1 MAFNGAAPLP
11 GALAISTDRRTAID
25 FHMAQRDNREH
36 AEKLGNADMIDIAA
50 MQTDRGLVKTS
61 AGHIHYRAAGSGEAI
76 LLFHIN
82 QQSSAV
88 YLELMAALSGRF
100 RAIAIDYPS
109 YGMSDHIAF
118 QPTIEDYA
126 RWMVEIMDRLGIARA
141 HVLGEATGAAVCIEL
156 ASAFADRIGKVILV
170 NCPIYLDEGAAE
182 RTHAP
187 LKSGLRPTDAS
198 GFPLTRTLEFML
210 EQDPGHTPMH
220 PTQSW
225 MDRINVAQMETG
237 RDRWQALDALHEYD
251 IAGKLK
257 RITQPTLLLIGERFH
272 YVHLKHE
279 FTSRVPGM
287 RCEVL
292 PGGRFGMAWEKA
304 EDIGRMAIDFIDRR

>member
-1 MAFNGAAPLP
+1 
-11 GALAISTDRRTAID
+11 
-25 FHMAQRDNREH
+25 
-36 AEKLGNADMIDIAA
+36 MIDISA
-50 MQTDRGLVKTS
+50 MQTDRGLVRTT
-61 AGHIHYRAAGSGEAI
+61 AGHIHYRAAGRGEAI

-82 QQSSAV
+82 QQSSALC
-88 YLELMAALSGRF
+88 LELMAALSGRF

-118 QPTIEDYA
+118 QPTIHDYA
-126 RWMVEIMDRLGIARA
+126 KWMVEVMDALGVARA

-156 ASAFADRIGKVILV
+156 AAAFASRIGKVILV
-170 NCPIYLDEGAAE
+170 NCPIYLGEGAAE

-187 LKSGLRPTDAS
+187 LKGGLRPTDAS
-198 GFPLTRTLEFML
+198 GFPLTRTLKFML
-210 EQDPGHTPMH
+210 EQDPGHSPLH

-237 RDRWQALDALHEYD
+237 RERWQALDALNKYD
-251 IAGKLK
+251 VAGQLT
-257 RITQPTLLLIGERFH
+257 RITQPTLLLIGELFH
-272 YVHLKHE
+272 YVQLKYE
-279 FTSRVPGM
+279 FLSRVPGM

-304 EDIGRMAIDFIDRR
+304 EDIGRRVIDFIDH

>member
-1 MAFNGAAPLP
+1 M
-11 GALAISTDRRTAID
+11 TDITS
-25 FHMAQRDNREH
+25 
-36 AEKLGNADMIDIAA
+36 
-50 MQTDRGLVKTS
+50 MQSERGLVRTS
-61 AGHIHYRAAGSGEAI
+61 AGHIHYRAAGRGEAI

-88 YLELMAALSGRF
+88 HLELMAALSGRL

-118 QPTIEDYA
+118 QPTIHDYA
-126 RWMVEIMDRLGIARA
+126 KWMVEVMDHLGITRA

-156 ASAFADRIGKVILV
+156 AAAFADRIGKVILV
-170 NCPIYLDEGAAE
+170 NCPIYLDEHAAE

-187 LKSGLRPTDAS
+187 LKGGLRPTDAS

-210 EQDPGHTPMH
+210 EQDPGHSPLH

-237 RDRWQALDALHEYD
+237 RDRWQALDALNQYD

-257 RITQPTLLLIGERFH
+257 RITQPALLLIGEHFH
-272 YVHLKHE
+272 YVQFKHE
-279 FTSRVPGM
+279 FLARVPGM
-287 RCEVL
+287 CCEVL

-304 EDIGRMAIDFIDRR
+304 EDIGRMAIDFIDHG